1 MVNDP
6 IGDLLTRIR
15 NGQERKKKTIDMPYT
30 KLVENV
36 LKVMVKEAFVSNYE
50 IKNAEGKLST
60 ITINL
65 RYVNGQPVMDT
76 LTRVSKP
83 GSRRYASYQ
92 DLPMVKGGIGVQI
105 ISTPLGI
112 MSSKEAKS
120 KKVGGEILCEIW

>member
-1 MVNDP
+1 MVNDS

-15 NGQERKKKTIDMPYT
+15 NGQARKKKTIDMPYT

-36 LKVMVKEAFVSNYE
+36 IKVMVKEGFVSNYE

-83 GSRRYASYQ
+83 GSRRYASYE
-92 DLPMVKGGIGVQI
+92 DLPKVKGGIGVQI

>member
-1 MVNDP
+1 MVNDS

-15 NGQERKKKTIDMPYT
+15 NGQARKKKTIDVPYT
-30 KLVENV
+30 NLIEDV
-36 LKVMVKEAFVSNYE
+36 LKVMVKEGFINKYEVLNKEGSFSSISVS
-50 IKNAEGKLST
+50 
-60 ITINL
+60 L
-65 RYVNGQPVMDT
+65 RYVNGQPVIDT

-83 GSRRYASYQ
+83 GSRMYSGYR

-105 ISTPLGI
+105 VSTPLGV